1 VGDYLRAILGSRAK
15 IREAHPI
22 TLSNDSEPI
31 PDLAIVKPLGAAYL
45 EHHPHPEDIFWLIEF
60 SNAALAKDLT
70 EKRAIYAEAGIAEYW
85 VINLKDQEL
94 KVFRN
99 LANNTY
105 TSENTYKT
113 GTMTPLAFADIQI
126 SVQRLLNP

>member
-1 VGDYLRAILGSRAK
+1 
-15 IREAHPI
+15 
-22 TLSNDSEPI
+22 
-31 PDLAIVKPLGAAYL
+31 
-45 EHHPHPEDIFWLIEF
+45 
-60 SNAALAKDLT
+60 
-70 EKRAIYAEAGIAEYW
+70 